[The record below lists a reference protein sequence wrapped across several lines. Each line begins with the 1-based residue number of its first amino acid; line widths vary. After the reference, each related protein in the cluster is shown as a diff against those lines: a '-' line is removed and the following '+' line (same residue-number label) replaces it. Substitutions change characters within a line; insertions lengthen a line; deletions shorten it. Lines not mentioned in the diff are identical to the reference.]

1 MNWIKSVWSVAERL
15 TRVGIKLVSV
25 RCFHKFLASFRNTNQ
40 LWRQK
45 SLRKQWTWLD
55 EIESERQQ
63 IRQSMESFMCCC
75 RIHCSISSNLARNNP
90 IPDTFNSS
98 SSPFHS
104 NSFKRNK
111 ITCFDFHRLISKIR
125 FSSSHLLSRS
135 FLFFYVHTTATRN
148 KLKYGWV
155 NCLRNTQH
163 LSSPASRVYRVLGR
177 RIARGEGALLETT
190 LKICGWGFMT
200 N

>member
-25 RCFHKFLASFRNTNQ
+25 RCFHKFLAKHEPTLKTKKVSENNGHDWIK
-40 LWRQK
+40 LNP
-45 SLRKQWTWLD
+45 
-55 EIESERQQ
+55 ERQQ

-90 IPDTFNSS
+90 IPDTFQSS

-111 ITCFDFHRLISKIR
+111 ITCFDFHRLISKMR
-125 FSSSHLLSRS
+125 FSSSHPLSRS
-135 FLFFYVHTTATRN
+135 FLFLCTHN
-148 KLKYGWV
+148 SNSK
-155 NCLRNTQH
+155 
-163 LSSPASRVYRVLGR
+163 
-177 RIARGEGALLETT
+177 
-190 LKICGWGFMT
+190 
-200 N
+200 